1 MSKNIDKIL
10 ELFVEDSYR
19 KFNVREVA
27 RLTKLNP
34 STASK
39 YLALAHRAKM
49 LKMEKARNFILFS
62 ADLEGHAFRDL
73 KVYKNIKKI
82 RNSGLLEFIENE
94 LNYPEAIILF
104 GSYAKGENRKD
115 SDIDLFILSESGE
128 KLDIKSFE
136 TKLETEIQVFCHSRK
151 EMERMKVK
159 NKELLN
165 NILNGIKLSGFFE
178 VFR

>member
-1 MSKNIDKIL
+1 MSKNIDNIM

-27 RLTKLNP
+27 RLVKMSP

-39 YLALAHRAKM
+39 YLNNAVKAHL
-49 LKMEKARNFILFS
+49 LKMEKSRNFILFS
-62 ADLEGHAFRDL
+62 ADLESQEFRDM
-73 KVYKNIKKI
+73 KICSNTQKI
-82 RNSGLLEFIENE
+82 RDSGVIGFIEKE
-94 LNYPEAIILF
+94 LNYPEAIMLF

-128 KLDIKSFE
+128 KLDLKSFE
-136 TKLETEIQVFCHSRK
+136 IKLETEIQVFRHCRK

-165 NILNGIKLSGFFE
+165 NVLNGIKLSGFFE